1 MEQEKAT
8 AFIIGH
14 EFPMDTRGIQ
24 KDAMDMRLAGDGNAI
39 LIFRY
44 AHPTAQEIFA
54 FEHGQASIGLH
65 KEGKLLMV
73 AANIEGAGS
82 ADCIY
87 HLDRFQHDR
96 LNWIRTEEGQGMAVH
111 IMVVDE
117 KNILRV
123 SRMLGVSS
131 AFTNYFAD
139 VIAYQ
144 QTEEGKLHNG
154 ESEFI
159 ELGTRAY
166 AKYPTQ
172 CGFPAEVIYQTQK
185 KK

>member
-1 MEQEKAT
+1 MEQEKVT
-8 AFIIGH
+8 AFIIGQ

-24 KDAMDMRLAGDGNAI
+24 KDAMDMRLAGNSAAL

-44 AHPTAQEIFA
+44 EHPTKQEIFG
-54 FEHGQASIGLH
+54 FEYGKTSIGLH

-73 AANIEGAGS
+73 AANIDGVGM
-82 ADCIY
+82 ADCVY

-96 LNWIRTEEGQGMAVH
+96 LNWIRTPEGQGMALH

-123 SRMLGVSS
+123 SRTLGTSS

-139 VIAYQ
+139 IIAYQ
-144 QTEEGKLHNG
+144 QTAEGRLYGG
-154 ESEFI
+154 EGEFI

-166 AKYPTQ
+166 AKYPTE
-172 CGFPAEVIYQTQK
+172 GSFPAEVIYQTA
-185 KK
+185 